1 MCGRSGDERCKA
13 VWRAHP
19 AGGFR
24 AFGYLPVRAGG
35 KRQPDRQNPADS
47 LRRSVPRLDK
57 RTAGRCAAGGCV
69 KASELD
75 DGAQDHHRFLHHGQQ
90 GTGGHGSPLAVRG
103 GDGPGAGGGT
113 AGHVTP
119 NIALLPSLKEA
130 GYEVFYIGSYT
141 GIEKTLI
148 ENLDIPYYGI
158 SSGKLRRYKSF
169 KNLTDPF
176 RVIKGYFQA
185 RRLMRRIKPDIIFSK
200 GGFVSVPVVLAAGHK
215 HIPVI
220 IHESDMTPGLANRIA
235 IKKATKVCC
244 NFPETIKYLPADKAV
259 LTGSPIRQELLQ
271 GNKLAGLKLCNFT
284 SGKPI
289 IMVVGGST
297 GAVHVNEAVRKV
309 LPELLKDYQVVHL
322 CGKGKT
328 DNSLNNIEGY
338 VQFEY
343 ISEEMRDLFAISDIV
358 ISRAGANAICELL
371 ALKKP
376 NLLIPLSANASRGDQ
391 ILNAKSFQEHG
402 YSSVLFEEDLT
413 PESLL
418 KAVNELYTNRQT
430 YINAMSESKESHAIP
445 IIMNL
450 INSTAR

>member
-1 MCGRSGDERCKA
+1 
-13 VWRAHP
+13 
-19 AGGFR
+19 
-24 AFGYLPVRAGG
+24 
-35 KRQPDRQNPADS
+35 
-47 LRRSVPRLDK
+47 
-57 RTAGRCAAGGCV
+57 
-69 KASELD
+69 
-75 DGAQDHHRFLHHGQQ
+75 
-90 GTGGHGSPLAVRG
+90 
-103 GDGPGAGGGT
+103 
-113 AGHVTP
+113 
-119 NIALLPSLKEA
+119 
-130 GYEVFYIGSYT
+130 
-141 GIEKTLI
+141 
-148 ENLDIPYYGI
+148 
-158 SSGKLRRYKSF
+158 
-169 KNLTDPF
+169 
-176 RVIKGYFQA
+176 
-185 RRLMRRIKPDIIFSK
+185 MRRIKPDIIFSK

-284 SGKPI
+284 SGRPI